1 MHRVHIPSPP
11 SGKFDNSSFN
21 RFILRSGISDVPG
34 VDESVWIALLR
45 RAFFMQVRNCTSWL
59 SSGGGL
65 RSYSAGF
72 EWPNEVGACQRPLT
86 LSRCSHMRIEG
97 PMFHIRRAVLF
108 VLGAAL
114 VAQGQQTKVS
124 ISSIQSLIRSQEY
137 DQALQLTK
145 SALRETPNDF
155 RLWTLEG
162 IVLSI
167 EGSNSDAL
175 KAFDKALSLSP
186 NYTAALKGEVQLL
199 YQTRDKRAI
208 PLLGKILKTD
218 PKDETAHE
226 MLAMLEKM
234 QGNCQIAIGHFLLSA
249 EVSGT
254 HPDSLE
260 AYGYCL
266 LQTKQPQKA
275 IPVFE
280 QLAALLPQRTYP
292 KYDLAVLLVET
303 KQDDAALKV
312 LEPLLAAD
320 PSDPDILSLASEAYE
335 ATGDTSKAVSLLR
348 QAIVLSPANA
358 NYYNAFGVL
367 CLDHESFQ
375 VGIDMIDAGLQR
387 ISDDPSL
394 YISRGLLYAQLAEY
408 DQAEADF
415 KTAERLDS
423 AQSLSSY
430 AMDLAE
436 LEKNHPDKALLE
448 VRSQLRAH
456 PDSPMHHYLLAK
468 LLEKGGSDD
477 TRGASR
483 EAINSALA
491 AVRLKPD
498 FVEAR
503 DLLASLYLGSGQY
516 RLAIEQCQL
525 ALQYAPTDQ
534 SALYHLI
541 MALRHSGESG
551 QREKIQALVK
561 RLSESQQA
569 SRQQDTDKKRF
580 KLVEQQPEPLK

>member
-1 MHRVHIPSPP
+1 
-11 SGKFDNSSFN
+11 
-21 RFILRSGISDVPG
+21 
-34 VDESVWIALLR
+34 
-45 RAFFMQVRNCTSWL
+45 
-59 SSGGGL
+59 
-65 RSYSAGF
+65 
-72 EWPNEVGACQRPLT
+72 
-86 LSRCSHMRIEG
+86 
-97 PMFHIRRAVLF
+97 
-108 VLGAAL
+108 
-114 VAQGQQTKVS
+114 
-124 ISSIQSLIRSQEY
+124 
-137 DQALQLTK
+137 
-145 SALRETPNDF
+145 
-155 RLWTLEG
+155 
-162 IVLSI
+162 
-167 EGSNSDAL
+167 
-175 KAFDKALSLSP
+175 
-186 NYTAALKGEVQLL
+186 
-199 YQTRDKRAI
+199 
-208 PLLGKILKTD
+208 
-218 PKDETAHE
+218 
-226 MLAMLEKM
+226 
-234 QGNCQIAIGHFLLSA
+234 
-249 EVSGT
+249 
-254 HPDSLE
+254 
-260 AYGYCL
+260 
-266 LQTKQPQKA
+266 
-275 IPVFE
+275 
-280 QLAALLPQRTYP
+280 
-292 KYDLAVLLVET
+292 
-303 KQDDAALKV
+303 
-312 LEPLLAAD
+312 
-320 PSDPDILSLASEAYE
+320 
-335 ATGDTSKAVSLLR
+335 
-348 QAIVLSPANA
+348 
-358 NYYNAFGVL
+358 VL

-387 ISDDPSL
+387 ISGDPSL

-430 AMDLAE
+430 ALDPAE
-436 LEKNHPDKALLE
+436 LEKNQPDKALTE

-468 LLEKGGSDD
+468 LLEKEGSDD

-483 EAINSALA
+483 EAINSALT

-516 RLAIEQCQL
+516 RLAMEQCQL